1 MADSRADS
9 RADGRDRPRSSGGS
23 LLLTALGGAVLGAA
37 GLGWWLLSEADRRRQ
52 SRPLRPLRLSQSLRP
67 VVPADGVSALSRPTA
82 SRSQP
87 DAGLQERVQQLNQ
100 AIDEV
105 RRQLEQLQPLP

>member
-1 MADSRADS
+1 MADSRADE
-9 RADGRDRPRSSGGS
+9 RYRPHNTGGS

-52 SRPLRPLRLSQSLRP
+52 VRPLAPLRLGQALRP
-67 VVPADGVSALSRPTA
+67 VVPESVAFSP

-87 DAGLQERVQQLNQ
+87 VGNANGDSRLQERVRQLNQ